1 MRRRYK
7 EVIIAICLWGLFL
20 LSTVYV
26 SGLLFPSQTTA
37 AKYEM
42 MSGLGEGAK
51 KAIIKISQEMFP
63 VISYIL
69 EQPSDKKDKP
79 AVAADQ
85 SYYEYLKLGSDRYE
99 TNAAVVDNKNEGAGD
114 ALEAT
119 ISETQTEAVQVPVA
133 ALPINRLERFQVMA
147 ERGGWNF
154 NEMMQFDTLLNQL
167 YVVSAGTSITEQEL
181 NPETLLS
188 YDLSLAPQDGYQ
200 ILIYH
205 THSQEAY
212 ADSVPGDVSQTVVGM
227 GELLKE
233 CLESYGYSVLHH
245 KGIYDLTDGKLDRDP
260 AYTKALPVISSI
272 IEAYPE
278 IQVII
283 DLHRDGVKEDVHLV
297 QDVNGKPTARVMYFN
312 GLCRSETGERTDITN
327 PYREENMA
335 MSLQLALTTMT
346 DYPGLTRCIYLRSSR
361 YNLHLRGK
369 SALIEV
375 GAQTNT
381 VEEVRNA
388 IPVIADVLNKV
399 LTN

>member
-1 MRRRYK
+1 MRRRYR
-7 EVIIAICLWGLFL
+7 EFLIAAGLWIL
-20 LSTVYV
+20 LVLSAVYV
-26 SGLLFPSQTTA
+26 SGLLFPAQTISAGYIVAAGIKQNVKIMFERFTEEMLPAIPYVFGYDVYLDRRQEQISDQSYLGYLRLAGSKEDISEEKTA
-37 AKYEM
+37 EIRPADVCE
-42 MSGLGEGAK
+42 ETEPVQ
-51 KAIIKISQEMFP
+51 QEMF
-63 VISYIL
+63 
-69 EQPSDKKDKP
+69 
-79 AVAADQ
+79 
-85 SYYEYLKLGSDRYE
+85 
-99 TNAAVVDNKNEGAGD
+99 
-114 ALEAT
+114 LEASAGT
-119 ISETQTEAVQVPVA
+119 G
-133 ALPINRLERFQVMA
+133 RLERFREMSQ
-147 ERGGWNF
+147 RGGWDLA
-154 NEMMQFDTLLNQL
+154 EMLQFDTLLNRL
-167 YVVSAGTSITEQEL
+167 YVVSEGTSITENEL
-181 NPETLLS
+181 NPEKLLS
-188 YDLSLAPQDGYQ
+188 YDLSVTPKEGYD

-212 ADSVPGDVSQTVVGM
+212 ADSVPGDVAQTVVGM

-233 CLESYGYSVLHH
+233 QLEKYGFSVLHH
-245 KGIYDLTDGKLDRDP
+245 KGIYDMTDGKLDRDP

-278 IQVII
+278 IEVII
-283 DLHRDGVKEDVHLV
+283 DLHRDGVREDVHLV
-297 QDVNGKPTARVMYFN
+297 QEINGKQTARIMYFN
-312 GLCRSETGERTDITN
+312 GLCRSENGEREDVFN

-388 IPVIADVLNKV
+388 IPVLADVIHKV